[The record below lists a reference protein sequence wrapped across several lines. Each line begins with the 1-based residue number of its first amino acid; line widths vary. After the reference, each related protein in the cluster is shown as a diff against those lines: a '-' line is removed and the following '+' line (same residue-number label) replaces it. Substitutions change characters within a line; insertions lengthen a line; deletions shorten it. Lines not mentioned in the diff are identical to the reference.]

1 MNFDQYK
8 AIKAINATSIKAGQ
22 KSMLHMHDA
31 MTGGG
36 KDQTPAMRWGSLVHK
51 AILEPAEFAALVC
64 VFDGDKRSKQWK
76 EFQAENNLE
85 FCVSVDEKTRL
96 EEIRDAVHSNE
107 AAHKLITACT
117 KEVTLEWEGDY
128 GAAKARLD
136 GYDVEAGIV
145 DLKTAKNITPDGF
158 ARQFISLGYD
168 LQIGWY
174 AEGSLTALLRKEL
187 PSVTIIAVESI
198 APYDVAVYT
207 VPRVI
212 VELGQRRA
220 RKIAIEYR
228 FCEAEDRFPGVSEG
242 VKELVMPDWYG
253 QDDICAEFLNKEGI
267 STDE

>member
-1 MNFDQYK
+1 MNFNQYK

-22 KSMLHMHDA
+22 KSMLHMHEA
-31 MTGGG
+31 MTGES
-36 KDQTPAMRWGSLVHK
+36 KEQTPAMRWGSLVHK

-64 VFDGDKRSKQWK
+64 VYEGVKRGKDWEAFK
-76 EFQAENNLE
+76 LENNLD
-85 FCVSVDEKTRL
+85 FVVSLDEKERL
-96 EEIRDAVHSNE
+96 EDIRDAVHNNTH
-107 AAHKLITACT
+107 AHDLISHCI
-117 KEVTLEWEGDY
+117 KEMTIEWEGEY

-136 GYDVEAGIV
+136 GYDVFAGII

-168 LQIGWY
+168 LQVGWY
-174 AEGSLTALLRKEL
+174 VEGAMIAGNRQEL
-187 PSVTIIAVESI
+187 PNVTIIAVEPI

-207 VPRVI
+207 VPRAI
-212 VELGQRRA
+212 VELGRKRA
-220 RKIAIEYR
+220 RKLAIEYR

-242 VKELVMPDWYG
+242 VNELVMPDWYG